1 MQKELV
7 FLDNG
12 LQSELSSH
20 PETLLILDTETTGL
34 EPDNHFCLEV
44 GAILFNVKRR
54 SVLSQVSFLLPVM
67 ENQAESI
74 NNIPA
79 EITRIPQPYLEALEY
94 FKTLVKSADVI
105 IAHNAAFDKKWFGI
119 GLLPEIN
126 KTWICS
132 MEDINW
138 PKNLNLKSR
147 PSVRDLALAYEVPV
161 WSAHRALTDCIY
173 LGEVFK
179 RCNGLE
185 ELLVKALEPRM
196 LMRARVSY
204 EERHLAKKAGFIWN
218 EPIRGAWTRRLSK
231 SQVLELDFP
240 VEQVD

>member
-1 MQKELV
+1 MQKEFD
-7 FLDNG
+7 FLENESQG
-12 LQSELSSH
+12 ELTSH
-20 PETLLILDTETTGL
+20 PKTLLILDTETTGL
-34 EPDNHFCLEV
+34 EPENHFCLEV
-44 GAILFNVKRR
+44 GAILFHVERR

-79 EITRIPQPYLEALEY
+79 EITRIPQPYSEALEY
-94 FKTLVKSADVI
+94 FQTLVKSSDAI

-138 PKNLNLKSR
+138 PKKLNLKSR

-179 RCNGLE
+179 RCNELEGL
-185 ELLVKALEPRM
+185 LLNALEPRT
-196 LMRARVSY
+196 LMRAQVSY
-204 EERHLAKKAGFIWN
+204 EERHLAKKAGFMWN
-218 EPIRGAWTRRLSK
+218 EPIPGAWTRRLSK
-231 SQVLELDFP
+231 SQALELDFP
-240 VEQVD
+240 VVKVE